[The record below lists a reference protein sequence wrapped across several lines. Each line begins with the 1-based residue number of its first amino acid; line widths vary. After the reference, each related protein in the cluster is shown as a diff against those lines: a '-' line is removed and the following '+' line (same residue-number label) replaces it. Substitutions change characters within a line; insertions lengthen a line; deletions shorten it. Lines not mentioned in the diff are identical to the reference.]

1 MMADTTDYA
10 AVVDHLS
17 KKMHYVQILKDVSF
31 SVGKGRILGLL
42 GPNGAGKTTTL
53 RIMVHLMRPTSGTVT
68 IMGEDVEKDF
78 TKAIMHV
85 GAMIEAPEFY
95 NYLTGFKNLRMLA
108 DMSRTPISDADIN
121 AVIERVGLANHGNA
135 KVKTYSLGMRQRLG
149 VAQAILH
156 KPEVLLLDEPINGL
170 DPAGAHDFRT
180 LMSDLR
186 DQGTSIVISS
196 HILSDIQSLAD
207 DLVVLQHGQVTYQGT
222 MDELISHGTNHLEVT
237 TTKPDETVVILQQ
250 MKLQYTRKED
260 TFDIAVPEGD
270 PHAFQ
275 KQLAEALFNAGI
287 PVTTMQL
294 RQASLEDSFLALTKE
309 KGAKANV

>member
-1 MMADTTDYA
+1 MADTTDYA
-10 AVVDHLS
+10 ASVEHLS
-17 KKMHYVQILKDVSF
+17 KKMHYVQILKDVTF

-68 IMGEDVEKDF
+68 IMGEDVEKNF
-78 TKAIMHV
+78 TKAIAHV

-95 NYLTGFKNLRMLA
+95 NYLTGFKNLRLLA
-108 DMSRTPISDADIN
+108 DMSRKQISNEDIN
-121 AVIERVGLANHGNA
+121 AVLNRVGLANHGNA

-222 MDELISHGTNHLEVT
+222 MDELISHGTNHLT
-237 TTKPDETVVILQQ
+237 LITAKPDDTVVILQ
-250 MKLQYTRKED
+250 KLQMRYTRKAD
-260 TFDIAVPEGD
+260 TFDIEVPAGD

-275 KQLAEALFNAGI
+275 SEVAEELFNAGI

-294 RQASLEDSFLALTKE
+294 KQASLEESFLALTKE
-309 KGAKANV
+309 EGEKANV

>member
-1 MMADTTDYA
+1 MADTTDYA
-10 AVVDHLS
+10 ASVEHLS
-17 KKMHYVQILKDVSF
+17 KKMHYVQILKDVTF

-68 IMGEDVEKDF
+68 IMGEDVEKNF
-78 TKAIMHV
+78 TKAIAHV

-95 NYLTGFKNLRMLA
+95 NYLTGFENLRLLA
-108 DMSRTPISDADIN
+108 DMSRKQISNEDIN
-121 AVIERVGLANHGNA
+121 AVLNRVGLANHGNA

-222 MDELISHGTNHLEVT
+222 MDELISHGTNHLT
-237 TTKPDETVVILQQ
+237 LITAKPDDTVVILQ
-250 MKLQYTRKED
+250 KLQMRYTRKAD
-260 TFDIAVPEGD
+260 TFDIEVPAGD

-275 KQLAEALFNAGI
+275 KQLAEELFNAGI

-294 RQASLEDSFLALTKE
+294 KQASLEESFLALTKE
-309 KGAKANV
+309 EGEKANV